1 MHKIGSPAPAEG
13 KKSRKVHPQS
23 SSLAECGCPKSRD
36 LDWPKEAKQEKCI
49 RKGTDC
55 RDADAQNRESHAG
68 GRNQTR
74 KSASAKVLTVGMR
87 MPNIQSPRPAEGN
100 KIIYQHSYPTSADF
114 FLTFFHDR
122 SKICFDE
129 EAGMNLCLRRILS
142 EAGDREQLRW
152 GVPRLYRRWVLK
164 QT

>member
-1 MHKIGSPAPAEG
+1 MDW
-13 KKSRKVHPQS
+13 RKEPNQ
-23 SSLAECGCPKSRD
+23 K
-36 LDWPKEAKQEKCI
+36 KCI
-49 RKGTDC
+49 RKGIDC
-55 RDADAQNRESHAG
+55 RDADEKNPESQAG
-68 GRNQTR
+68 RRNQTR

-87 MPNIQSPRPAEGN
+87 MRKIESLRPAEGN